1 MSNSGMVE
9 RRSMLK
15 AAAAL
20 GGLSTLAIIAL
31 AVSEAA
37 QECESRTTSVPGAR
51 LEDVSA
57 GPNAKLT
64 IERRGQVVLLG
75 VNRPYI
81 QNRIDPETHRWASC
95 VMVFGRPTNCPPWSR
110 RGHLL
115 IVVLGGRLI
124 ARNPVPAHPREHRT
138 LDAGARF
145 SPLNYGDLRRAFIQA

>member
-115 IVVLGGRLI
+115 WFSEVGLSPGILFQRTRGNTGRWTL
-124 ARNPVPAHPREHRT
+124 ARVFHR
-138 LDAGARF
+138 
-145 SPLNYGDLRRAFIQA
+145 